1 MPAGRGHHP
10 LARLGARD
18 AFGNGLLHVGDGARA
33 EKLHRRAVQ
42 RREQLMQVGIDQA
55 GHDGLA
61 GKLDHLR
68 VRTDVAGDRGVVA
81 DGEKAPILDG
91 DGLRDA
97 PVLVDRDDLAAAQHE
112 IGGLREGRSCESECD
127 KEREEKRN
135 IETVTH
141 RRPLAGHPKLEDHVI
156 LQSFRPQ
163 APRNARKRHGV
174 DGSRARVRRPKAEQG
189 SRRITLR

>member
-42 RREQLMQVGIDQA
+42 TREQLMQVGIDQA

-61 GKLDHLR
+61 RKLDHLR
-68 VRTDVAGDRGVVA
+68 VRPDVAGDRGIVA
-81 DGEKAPILDG
+81 DREKAPIPYG

-97 PVLVDRDDLAAAQHE
+97 PVPVDRDDLAAAQHE
-112 IGGLREGRSCESECD
+112 IGRLCEGRSCQSECD
-127 KEREEKRN
+127 QECGEKPN
-135 IETVTH
+135 IETMTH
-141 RRPLAGHPKLEDHVI
+141 RRSLR
-156 LQSFRPQ
+156 SFSRS
-163 APRNARKRHGV
+163 RK
-174 DGSRARVRRPKAEQG
+174 
-189 SRRITLR
+189 IM